1 MDDAEFRR
9 LRRRELVEDRVSGAS
24 QLARK
29 ALDGLA
35 ELAGSCAAER
45 PRELRRTL
53 LECAEELQY
62 ARPNMAPI
70 FNLVQRWIDRVEQLD
85 PGDTSAFRRDA
96 AGIAQELSDASIRA
110 VDDVAERAGRLIG
123 DDAVVV
129 THSMSSTVQA
139 ALRVLAPRGVRA
151 IVTESRPGLEGRD
164 QARQLDH
171 LGVPVTFI
179 TDAQLGHF
187 AQRATVAL
195 VGADMLLADGAV
207 VNKAGTY
214 LLALAARDIGIPF
227 HVCCESFKQ
236 VPYGSAGFVLEE
248 LDPAEL
254 DAPRG
259 RHITPHNVYF
269 DITPARL
276 IDAWIT
282 EDEVRRAP
290 ERPQGPSD
298 QRPSWP

>member
-9 LRRRELVEDRVSGAS
+9 VCRRQLVEDRVSGAS

-29 ALDGLA
+29 ALDNLA
-35 ELAGSCAAER
+35 ELAGSCAAEQ
-45 PRELRRTL
+45 PPELRRAL

-70 FNLVQRWIDRVEQLD
+70 FNLVQRWVDRVEQLE
-85 PGDTSAFRRDA
+85 GDDIDALRRDA
-96 AGIAQELSDASIRA
+96 ARIAQELGDASIRA
-110 VDDVAERAGRLIG
+110 VDDAADRATRLIG
-123 DDAVVV
+123 EDAVVI

-139 ALRVLAPRGVRA
+139 AFRALAPQGVQA
-151 IVTESRPGLEGRD
+151 IVTESRPGLEGRG
-164 QARQLDH
+164 QAQQLDH
-171 LGVPVTFI
+171 FGVPVTFI
-179 TDAQLGHF
+179 TDAQAGHF
-187 AQRATVAL
+187 ARRATVAL
-195 VGADMLLADGAV
+195 VGADMLLADGSL

-214 LLALAARDIGIPF
+214 LLALAARDSGIPF
-227 HVCCESFKQ
+227 YVCCEGFKQ

-259 RHITPHNVYF
+259 RNITPHNVYF
-269 DITPARL
+269 DLTPARL

-290 ERPQGPSD
+290 AREG
-298 QRPSWP
+298 

>member
-9 LRRRELVEDRVSGAS
+9 LHRRELVEDRVSGAS

-29 ALDGLA
+29 ALDSLA

-45 PRELRRTL
+45 PPELRRAL
-53 LECAEELQY
+53 LDCAEELQY

-70 FNLVQRWIDRVEQLD
+70 FNLVQRWVDRVEQLD
-85 PGDTSAFRRDA
+85 VDDTDAFRHDA
-96 AGIAQELSDASIRA
+96 ARIAQELADASIRA
-110 VDDVAERAGRLIG
+110 VDEVADRAARLIG
-123 DDAVVV
+123 DDAVIA

-139 ALRVLAPRGVRA
+139 AFRALAARGVRA
-151 IVTESRPGLEGRD
+151 IVTESRPGLEGRN
-164 QARQLDH
+164 QAQQLDH
-171 LGVPVTFI
+171 CGVPVTYI
-179 TDAQLGHF
+179 TDAQMGHF
-187 AQRATVAL
+187 VRRATVVL
-195 VGADMLLADGAV
+195 VGADMLLADGSV
-207 VNKAGTY
+207 VNKAGSY
-214 LLALAARDIGIPF
+214 LLALAARDNGVPF

-236 VPYGSAGFVLEE
+236 VPYGSAGFTLEE

-276 IDAWIT
+276 VDTWIT
-282 EDEVRRAP
+282 EDGVRHAAAR
-290 ERPQGPSD
+290 Q
-298 QRPSWP
+298 

>member
-9 LRRRELVEDRVSGAS
+9 LHRRELVEDRVSGAS

-29 ALDGLA
+29 ALDSLA

-45 PRELRRTL
+45 PAELRRAL
-53 LECAEELQY
+53 LDCAEELQY

-70 FNLVQRWIDRVEQLD
+70 FNLVQRWVDRVEQLD
-85 PGDTSAFRRDA
+85 TGDTDAFRRDA
-96 AGIAQELSDASIRA
+96 ARVAEELADASIRA
-110 VDDVAERAGRLIG
+110 VDEVADRAARLIG
-123 DDAVVV
+123 DGAVIA

-139 ALRVLAPRGVRA
+139 AFRALAARGVQA
-151 IVTESRPGLEGRD
+151 IVTESRPGLEGRN
-164 QARQLDH
+164 QAQQLDH
-171 LGVPVTFI
+171 SGVPVTYI
-179 TDAQLGHF
+179 TDAQMGHF
-187 AQRATVAL
+187 VRRATVVL
-195 VGADMLLADGAV
+195 VGADMLLADGSL

-214 LLALAARDIGIPF
+214 LLALAARDNGVPF
-227 HVCCESFKQ
+227 YVCCESFKQ
-236 VPYGSAGFVLEE
+236 VPYGSAGFTLEE

-276 IDAWIT
+276 VDAWIT
-282 EDEVRRAP
+282 EDGVRHAAAR
-290 ERPQGPSD
+290 Q
-298 QRPSWP
+298 

>member
-29 ALDGLA
+29 ALDSLA

-45 PRELRRTL
+45 PHELRRTL
-53 LECAEELQY
+53 LDCAEELQY

-70 FNLVQRWIDRVEQLD
+70 FNLVQRWMDRVEQLD
-85 PGDTSAFRRDA
+85 PDDGDAFRREA
-96 AGIAQELSDASIRA
+96 ARIAQELADASIRA
-110 VDDVAERAGRLIG
+110 VGDVAGRAARLIG
-123 DDAVVV
+123 RDAVVV

-139 ALRVLAPRGVRA
+139 AFRALAPQGVQA
-151 IVTESRPGLEGRD
+151 IVTESRPGLEGRS
-164 QARQLDH
+164 QARELDR

-179 TDAQLGHF
+179 TDAQVGHF

-195 VGADMLLADGAV
+195 VGADMLLADGAL

-214 LLALAARDIGIPF
+214 LLALAARDRGIPF
-227 HVCCESFKQ
+227 RVCCESFKQ
-236 VPYGSAGFVLEE
+236 VPYTSAGFVLEE
-248 LDPAEL
+248 HDPGEL

-259 RHITPHNVYF
+259 RNITPHNVYF

-282 EDEVRRAP
+282 EDGVRHAS
-290 ERPQGPSD
+290 GAD
-298 QRPSWP
+298 A